1 MNEMLKNKVR
11 KFLEYSEMNKTIFCK
26 RTDIS
31 ATTLNSWLRGERDI
45 SVRAENR
52 IAEFMAL
59 YVSRLVEL
67 AR

>member
-11 KFLEYSEMNKTIFCK
+11 KFLEYSEMNKTKFCK

-52 IAEFMAL
+52 IIDFMQNYTKA
-59 YVSRLVEL
+59 LVEL